1 MNNIA
6 VGIVQAVCYLSF
18 VGLIVTAIF
27 WLLDNSWNAR
37 ADVRPDTRAYQIRE
51 HFKAK
56 AEAEKNKQ
64 PQSIWK
70 WVGMAAVLLF
80 MLIRMF
86 S

>member
-18 VGLIVTAIF
+18 VGLIVAGIF
-27 WLLDNSWNAR
+27 WLLDNWTAGPNVRSNAR
-37 ADVRPDTRAYQIRE
+37 RRQIRE

-56 AEAEKNKQ
+56 AEAEKHIK
-64 PQSIWK
+64 PMSIWQ
-70 WVGMAAVLLF
+70 WIGVTAVILF
-80 MLIRMF
+80 VITRIV